1 MAKQNSPAHVA
12 LPFESVDEFQAN
24 EFSAN
29 LLAWFDQFGRH
40 DLPWQKAINP
50 YRVWVSEIMLQQT
63 QVVTVI
69 PYYQKFMQRFP
80 TIADL
85 AQADQEEVLAHWAGL
100 GYYARGRNLHKSA
113 QWIVEQYQG
122 EFPTEFEQIV
132 ALPGIGRSTAG
143 AILSIALGQRFAILD
158 GNVKRVLSR
167 FFAIDGWPGERR
179 IEQAM
184 WQLADKLTPERRFDD
199 YTQAIMDLGATLCKR
214 SKPDCQAC
222 PVAKHCK
229 AYELDKVSDYPYR
242 KPQKSKPSKQAC
254 MLVFVNEQQQLL
266 LEKRPQNGI
275 WGGLW
280 SLPEFESEFALQEFL
295 QSRGLGFESLVEW
308 PNLKHSFS
316 HYHLQIRP
324 MYLNLAL
331 TTEQYD
337 SELQKVAE
345 PLHAF
350 GTEKPDETKDKRWLS
365 AHQVASGDYALPAPI
380 SKVLDDWCALQAL

>member
-12 LPFESVDEFQAN
+12 LPFESVDKFQAN

-69 PYYQKFMQRFP
+69 PYFEKFMQRFP

-113 QWIVEQYQG
+113 QLIVEQYQG
-122 EFPTEFEQIV
+122 EFPTDFEQIV

-167 FFAIDGWPGERR
+167 FFAIDGWPGERQ

-184 WQLADKLTPERRFDD
+184 WQLADKLTPEKRFND

-229 AYELDKVSDYPYR
+229 AYELDKVSEYPYR
-242 KPQKSKPSKQAC
+242 KPQKIKPSKQAC

-266 LEKRPQNGI
+266 LEKRPQKGI

-295 QSRGLGFESLVEW
+295 QSRGLSFESLVEW

-324 MYLNLAL
+324 MYLNLAQ

-345 PLHAF
+345 SLPTYGRKTF
-350 GTEKPDETKDKRWLS
+350 DETKDKRWLS

-380 SKVLDDWCALQAL
+380 SKVLDDWCALQTL